1 MKKSF
6 CLFLFLIS
14 SAVLVFSG
22 CAAFRGEGR
31 IRANNLL
38 ITGNYFN
45 SRLLCE
51 LAQYKSKQPILLFSL
66 DADGVQQLFYLPA
79 SGKVTEIALEDYP
92 EMISFINPRRIIVV
106 GDSSYVPQKYV
117 DIARR
122 CSYPTQEITSSS
134 WENNAKAIGELL
146 NQGGLKRDF
155 LETKK
160 RLASAGFDPGS
171 EK

>member
-1 MKKSF
+1 MLS
-6 CLFLFLIS
+6 FLFRNFLLTFNPTEDALSREFSFNEIS
-14 SAVLVFSG
+14 IPMPIIFVLHSG
-22 CAAFRGEGR
+22 HNLVGR
-31 IRANNLL
+31 
-38 ITGNYFN
+38 
-45 SRLLCE
+45 E
-51 LAQYKSKQPILLFSL
+51 
-66 DADGVQQLFYLPA
+66 
-79 SGKVTEIALEDYP
+79 YP